1 MNLREKN
8 VKYARNLLPWLDFQK
23 PNFKVLSLKSFL
35 SHLFINIVVLFSKE
49 SYFLRVF
56 SFLRVSVDRILTVFT
71 ASNFS
76 NFKSTPKII
85 ALTHFTISVTNRI
98 FWSLVL
104 FFFKVCKQYN
114 NFDHPTIFMFLVPRT
129 VQSTYSKQSVNVC
142 CMKSLIMGNLK
153 IKGGENPLSTL
164 TQVLSLLDYA
174 LPVFSS
180 EPDF

>member
-104 FFFKVCKQYN
+104 FFLKYVSSIIILTTPPFLCSLCQEQCKA
-114 NFDHPTIFMFLVPRT
+114 HIV
-129 VQSTYSKQSVNVC
+129 
-142 CMKSLIMGNLK
+142 
-153 IKGGENPLSTL
+153 
-164 TQVLSLLDYA
+164 
-174 LPVFSS
+174 SS
-180 EPDF
+180 Q